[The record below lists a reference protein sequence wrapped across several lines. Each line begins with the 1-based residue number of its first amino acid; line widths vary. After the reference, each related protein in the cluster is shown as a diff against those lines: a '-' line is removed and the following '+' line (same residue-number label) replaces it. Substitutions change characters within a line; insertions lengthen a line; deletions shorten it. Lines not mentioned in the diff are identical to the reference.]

1 MKTILIGAALALA
14 ASGAFAQEITQ
25 FDDTFVSTKTRAAVM
40 NELLQ
45 AGDRA
50 PVRAQHGEITW
61 VPEVQDATSRN
72 PAVVRAEARSAAQM
86 HAENSL
92 YAPRYQN

>member
-1 MKTILIGAALALA
+1 MKTILIGAALTLA

-25 FDDTFVSTKTRAAVM
+25 FDDTFVSTKTRAEVAT
-40 NELLQ
+40 ELAQ
-45 AGDRA
+45 AGDMA
-50 PVRAQHGEITW
+50 PVRAQGGEITW
-61 VPEVQDATSRN
+61 APPVPDRSSRN
-72 PAVVRAEARSAAQM
+72 PAVIRAEGRSAAQM